1 MPAWDAPV
9 ACCLWICACCRFE
22 YALLRITV
30 YMHALIRMFCRCG
43 YQLMLIEQ
51 FERDG
56 LVDVLGAVCQLRQ
69 DRGFTVQTA
78 DQYVFIHKVG

>member
-1 MPAWDAPV
+1 MLQVRMWIV
-9 ACCLWICACCRFE
+9 ANHA
-22 YALLRITV
+22 A
-30 YMHALIRMFCRCG
+30 HALPRMLCRCG
-43 YQLMLIEQ
+43 NQVMLIEQ

-78 DQYVFIHKVG
+78 DQYVFIHKVGFSPAI